1 MKPKKLNKKLSINR
15 ITIANLSGGE
25 QEEIRGGYLITE
37 CTACETWCNAHT
49 CFTRP
54 QVCGFTPDF
63 TEKSCIPFSLIE
75 TCIYPC

>member
-25 QEEIRGGYLITE
+25 QEKIRGGYWVTE
-37 CTACETWCNAHT
+37 CGTTCATWCAGRN

-54 QVCGFTPDF
+54 QVCGYTPEFTQ
-63 TEKSCIPFSLIE
+63 KSCPFDPL
-75 TCIYPC
+75 